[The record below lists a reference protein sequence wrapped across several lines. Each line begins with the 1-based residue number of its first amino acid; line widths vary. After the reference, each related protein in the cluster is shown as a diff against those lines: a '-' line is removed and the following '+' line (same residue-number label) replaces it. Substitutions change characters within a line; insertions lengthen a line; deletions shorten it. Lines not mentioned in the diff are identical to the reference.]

1 MEVNAVL
8 RVVVVRILSGFVTV
22 LFASLLIFMTVE
34 LLPGDAATVYL
45 GRDAKSDP
53 VALEQLRNE
62 YGLNRNLS
70 IRYCD
75 WVVGALQFDFGR
87 SFVSQQSVSSLISP
101 RLNRTALLLGIS
113 LAFMFPLSVLV
124 GAVSALKRGTLVDS
138 AIQTGNLISAS
149 LPTFVSGIALIFLF
163 SFIWPIFPAVSL
175 VLTPKSLVLPV
186 LVLILGWMPF
196 TVRMVRSGIVNVM
209 DSNYV
214 ELARLKGLPSARV
227 FRSHILPNAMVP
239 AIQAFALTAAS
250 MPAGIVVVE
259 YLFGFQGIGVF
270 LIDAVRARD
279 TPTVQAV
286 TLILVALYIVA
297 NLISDLLAI
306 ILTPRLRTEVMG

>member
-1 MEVNAVL
+1 M
-8 RVVVVRILSGFVTV
+8 
-22 LFASLLIFMTVE
+22 M
-34 LLPGDAATVYL
+34 Y
-45 GRDAKSDP
+45 
-53 VALEQLRNE
+53 
-62 YGLNRNLS
+62 
-70 IRYCD
+70 
-75 WVVGALQFDFGR
+75 
-87 SFVSQQSVSSLISP
+87 
-101 RLNRTALLLGIS
+101 
-113 LAFMFPLSVLV
+113 
-124 GAVSALKRGTLVDS
+124 
-138 AIQTGNLISAS
+138 
-149 LPTFVSGIALIFLF
+149 
-163 SFIWPIFPAVSL
+163 
-175 VLTPKSLVLPV
+175 
-186 LVLILGWMPF
+186 
-196 TVRMVRSGIVNVM
+196 
-209 DSNYV
+209 SNYV
-214 ELARLKGLPSARV
+214 ELARLKGLPVARV